1 MVFQSYNTIPLI
13 HNFFKNLVSQSLTT
27 DNRLVS
33 SYINNL
39 YLYSGWISAL
49 FCLAAQRRSLAGLRP
64 RPQRE
69 VVILASVVS
78 IWSYDYP
85 LSMFTQI
92 RGQCHLTVQVK
103 IGCPTSW
110 LNSLNLS
117 PAAAKVHLPLVLYAA
132 LLTQL
137 LAHPL
142 WVSYC
147 LYSKSGLFWANW
159 LSGQNNI
166 PTMLNIWRIIYSSS
180 STS

>member
-78 IWSYDYP
+78 I
-85 LSMFTQI
+85 
-92 RGQCHLTVQVK
+92 
-103 IGCPTSW
+103 
-110 LNSLNLS
+110 
-117 PAAAKVHLPLVLYAA
+117 
-132 LLTQL
+132 
-137 LAHPL
+137 
-142 WVSYC
+142 
-147 LYSKSGLFWANW
+147 
-159 LSGQNNI
+159 
-166 PTMLNIWRIIYSSS
+166 
-180 STS
+180 

>member
-1 MVFQSYNTIPLI
+1 MVYHSSSTIPII
-13 HNFFKNLVSQSLTT
+13 HNFSQKKSCFTVFYNGKSAILVLYQQSLPLFGM
-27 DNRLVS
+27 DICALPPRSAAPL
-33 SYINNL
+33 
-39 YLYSGWISAL
+39 SG
-49 FCLAAQRRSLAGLRP
+49 GP
-64 RPQRE
+64 PPP
-69 VVILASVVS
+69 ASEVVS

-92 RGQCHLTVQVK
+92 RSQCHLTVQVK

-147 LYSKSGLFWANW
+147 LYSKSGLFWAKW

-166 PTMLNIWRIIYSSS
+166 PTMLKIWRVIHSSS